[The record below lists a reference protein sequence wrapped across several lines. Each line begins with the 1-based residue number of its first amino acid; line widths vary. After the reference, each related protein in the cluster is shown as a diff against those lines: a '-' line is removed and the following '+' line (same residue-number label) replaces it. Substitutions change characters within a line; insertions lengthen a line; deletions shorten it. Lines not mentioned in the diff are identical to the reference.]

1 MGAALSEDSDQ
12 EKDLP
17 ASEQKIRKAREEGNL
32 PRSRELGGG
41 VVLLSGVGLLYA
53 MGEQL
58 VSQSEKLMRQGLVL
72 DRAQAFDSKQMGLKW
87 VSMLLES
94 LYVLIPLFIVVVV
107 AAVLANIA
115 VGGFN
120 WSTQPLEPKLSKL
133 NPIKGLKNIFSI
145 NGLAELVKA
154 ILKTVV
160 LGGIGYL
167 LLMQDLGEFTQLSAM
182 PLEHGMAE
190 VARITVKDALILSI
204 VFLFLVS
211 VDVPYQLW
219 RYYKGL
225 RMDFEELKRESKESE
240 GDPHLKG
247 KIRSMQREAARRR
260 MMASVPNADVIV
272 TNPSHY
278 SVALKYNKDGKTAPR
293 LVAKGIGP
301 LALKIREVAKQNQ
314 VPVVEAPPL
323 ARALYSNV
331 DLEQEIPSVLYTAVA
346 KLLAYVYALKEGKG
360 HLVEVPSQADVPEGM
375 DPGAVPKTLA

>member
-1 MGAALSEDSDQ
+1 MAEETDQ

-41 VVLLSGVGLLYA
+41 VVLLAGVGLLYT
-53 MGEQL
+53 MGGEL

-72 DRAQAFDSKQMGLKW
+72 DRAQAFDTKHMGLKW
-87 VSMLLES
+87 VSMLQES
-94 LYVLIPLFIVVVV
+94 LFILVPLFLVVVF
-107 AAVLANIA
+107 AAIVSNIA

-120 WSTQPLEPKLSKL
+120 WSTKPLEPKLSKL
-133 NPIKGLKNIFSI
+133 NPIKGLKNIFSV

-160 LGGIGYL
+160 LGGVGYL

-190 VARITVKDALILSI
+190 TARITIKDALILAIAFLLIVSI
-204 VFLFLVS
+204 
-211 VDVPYQLW
+211 DVPYQLW

-225 RMDFEELKRESKESE
+225 RMNLEELKRESKESE

-247 KIRSMQREAARRR
+247 KIKSMQREAARRR

-272 TNPSHY
+272 TNPTHY
-278 SVALKYNKDGKTAPR
+278 SVALKYDKDGKGAPR
-293 LVAKGIGP
+293 VVAKGIGP
-301 LALKIREVAKQNQ
+301 LALKIREVAKENK
-314 VPVVEAPPL
+314 VPLVEAPPL

-331 DLEQEIPSVLYTAVA
+331 ELEQEIPGALYTAVA
-346 KLLAYVYALKEGKG
+346 KLLAYVYALAEGKG
-360 HLVEVPSQADVPEGM
+360 HMVEVPGEADIPKGM
-375 DPGAVPKTLA
+375 DPGPAA